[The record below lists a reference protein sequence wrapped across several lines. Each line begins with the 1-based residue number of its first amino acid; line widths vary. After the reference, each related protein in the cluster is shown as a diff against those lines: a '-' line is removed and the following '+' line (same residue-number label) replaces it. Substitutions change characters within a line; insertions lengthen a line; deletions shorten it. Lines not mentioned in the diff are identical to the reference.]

1 MELPFAE
8 SWKIKMVEPIHKST
22 REEREKWLKEA
33 YYNVF
38 MLDADQVY
46 IDCLTDSGTGAMSD
60 RQWAAMM
67 TGDESY
73 AGSRS
78 FRWLKDTITRI
89 TGFEYVIPT
98 HQGRAAEN
106 VLFSHL
112 VHEGDYVPGNSHF
125 DTTKGH
131 IESRKAFAIDCT
143 VDEAKDTQL
152 EVPFKGNVDLN
163 KLEDC
168 LAGHADKVPFIIV
181 TITNNTAGGQPVSME
196 NLRGVRR
203 IADKYGKPVFFD
215 SARFAENAYFIK
227 MREAGFRDA
236 TIKEICRE
244 MFSLADGMTMSAKK
258 DGLVN
263 MGGFIATRREDI
275 YEGAKKYCIPF
286 EGFLTYGG
294 MNGRDM
300 AALAVGLDEN
310 TEFDMLE
317 TRIRQVQYLASK
329 LDEYGIPYQRPAGG
343 HAIFIDADKVL
354 DRVPKE
360 EFPAQ
365 RLTIELYREAGVRG
379 CEIGYILADRD
390 PVTRE
395 NRFDGNDFLRL
406 CISRRTYTDNH
417 MNVIAAA
424 LKNVYDRRHEIT
436 RGVKI
441 VWETELMRHFTVR
454 LAPLDE

>member
-1 MELPFAE
+1 MKLPFAE
-8 SWKIKMVEPIHKST
+8 SWKIKMVEPIRKST
-22 REEREKWLKEA
+22 REERKRWLKDA
-33 YYNVF
+33 HYNVF
-38 MLDADQVY
+38 MLKSDMVY

-73 AGSRS
+73 AGARS
-78 FRWLKDTITRI
+78 FYELKDTIERI
-89 TGFEYVIPT
+89 TGFQYVIPT

-112 VHEGDYVPGNSHF
+112 VKAGDIVPGNSHF

-131 IESRKAFAIDCT
+131 IEARKAFAVDCT

-152 EVPFKGNVDLN
+152 EVPFKGNVDLD
-163 KLEDC
+163 KLEKC
-168 LAGHADKVPFIIV
+168 LAENADKVPFIIV

-196 NLRGVRR
+196 NLRGVRK
-203 IADKYGKPVFFD
+203 IADKYGKRVIFD

-227 MREAGFRDA
+227 TREPEFKDK

-244 MFSLADGMTMSAKK
+244 MFDLADAMTMSSKK

-263 MGGFIATRREDI
+263 MGGFIATRWEDI
-275 YEGAKKYCIPF
+275 YEGAKKYEIPF

-310 TEFDMLE
+310 TEFDMLQ
-317 TRIRQVQYLASK
+317 TRIHQVEYLAKK
-329 LDEYGIPYQRPAGG
+329 LDEYGIPYQRPVGG
-343 HAIFIDADKVL
+343 HALFIDADRVL
-354 DRVPKE
+354 DQVPKE

-365 RLTIELYREAGVRG
+365 RLTIELYLEAGVRG
-379 CEIGYILADRD
+379 CEIGYLLADRD

-395 NRFDGNDFLRL
+395 NRFGGNDFLRL
-406 CISRRTYTDNH
+406 CICRRTYTDNH

-424 LKNVYDRRHEIT
+424 LKNVYDRRHEIKH
-436 RGVKI
+436 GVKI
-441 VWETELMRHFTVR
+441 TWEAELMRHFTVQ
-454 LAPLDE
+454 LEPLD